1 MGFLEILQA
10 IVNILEIVNAI
21 KDLID
26 YAKDKTRKAPAKRSK
41 RTKRK
46 R

>member
-10 IVNILEIVNAI
+10 IVNIIEIVNAI
-21 KDLID
+21 KELID
-26 YAKDKTRKAPAKRSK
+26 YAKDKIRKAPAKRSK
-41 RTKRK
+41 RRKRK